1 MRTRELLPGATI
13 AALLTA
19 SALLALLVGLGMR
32 GNGPLALDLGG
43 SDGLAQLRGGEG
55 AGATGVGSRRPT
67 SLTLPSVASGDR
79 VAASARG
86 SAARRRTA
94 ALQGAAGRERAAA
107 RRQATTPAL
116 RTPSATTPAPAATT
130 TRPAATSTPNP
141 VAVKVRGRGA
151 PAPKQTVG

>member
-1 MRTRELLPGATI
+1 MRTRELLPGATL

-32 GNGPLALDLGG
+32 GGGPLALDLGG
-43 SDGLAQLRGGEG
+43 SDGSAQLRGGEG
-55 AGATGVGSRRPT
+55 GGAGANGVGGRRPA
-67 SLTLPSVASGDR
+67 SLTLPSVASGGGG
-79 VAASARG
+79 AASGTG

-116 RTPSATTPAPAATT
+116 RTPAAPTAPPKMGRSPHAAT
-130 TRPAATSTPNP
+130 RVRSIPCWDSTQPRRSP
-141 VAVKVRGRGA
+141 
-151 PAPKQTVG
+151 